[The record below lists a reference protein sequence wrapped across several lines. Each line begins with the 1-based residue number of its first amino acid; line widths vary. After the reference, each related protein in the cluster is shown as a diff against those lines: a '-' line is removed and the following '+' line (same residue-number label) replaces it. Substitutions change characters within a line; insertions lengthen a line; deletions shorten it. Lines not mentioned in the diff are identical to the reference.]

1 MYFQHTNSAQRNI
14 PVIQLQ
20 TPFNNQQ
27 YRSPTNQY
35 YTVSSQT
42 RPFQESPKQNKTKEQ
57 LDSLYI
63 NLKKE
68 NQTLKDKLQHIS
80 AQVDEAQ
87 QKLDYYKKS

>member
-1 MYFQHTNSAQRNI
+1 MYFQQTNSAQRNI

-27 YRSPTNQY
+27 YSSPTNQY
-35 YTVSSQT
+35 YSIPSQP
-42 RPFQESPKQNKTKEQ
+42 RPFLESPKANNMKEQ

-63 NLKKE
+63 NLRKE
-68 NQTLKDKLQHIS
+68 NQSLKDKLQHIS

-87 QKLDYYKKS
+87 QKLEQYKKS

>member
-1 MYFQHTNSAQRNI
+1 MYFQNTNSAQRNV

-35 YTVSSQT
+35 YTIQT
-42 RPFQESPKQNKTKEQ
+42 QPRPFQESPKTNNTKEQ

-63 NLKKE
+63 NLRKE

-87 QKLDYYKKS
+87 LKLEQYKKS

>member
-1 MYFQHTNSAQRNI
+1 MYFQNTNSAQRNV

-20 TPFNNQQ
+20 TPYNNQQ
-27 YRSPTNQY
+27 YRSSTNQY
-35 YTVSSQT
+35 FTIQSQT
-42 RPFQESPKQNKTKEQ
+42 RPFQESPKTNNTKEQ

-63 NLKKE
+63 NLRKE

-87 QKLDYYKKS
+87 LKLEQYKKS